1 MNGISQ
7 RKKELRGEL
16 KRRRME
22 ITPEK
27 RAEFDKAIFDIFTN
41 SLTFR
46 HTDTL
51 LAYYSVNGEVS
62 TLDVIKTAL
71 DRNIRVFLPRCTKDQ
86 SGDDIMFFH
95 KIRSL
100 SELRSGMYGI
110 PEPSEDFPLFE
121 PKGHNVCI
129 VPGLAF
135 DKKGFRIGY
144 GKGYYDRFLRNFC
157 GTKVGFCYSDFFV
170 DKLPVGKYDTG
181 LDMLITEK
189 GIYNFNA

>member
-7 RKKELRGEL
+7 KKKELRAVL
-16 KRRRME
+16 KKKRLE

-27 RAEFDKAIFDIFTN
+27 RAELDRAVFENFTS

-46 HTDTL
+46 LTDTL

-62 TLDVIKTAL
+62 TIDVINAAFDK
-71 DRNIRVFLPRCTKDQ
+71 NIRVFLPRCTKDP
-86 SGDDIMFFH
+86 SGNDIMYFHGIKSFFDL
-95 KIRSL
+95 K
-100 SELRSGMYGI
+100 EGMYGI
-110 PEPSEDFPLFE
+110 PEPDIDLPLFE

-135 DKKGFRIGY
+135 DKNGYRIGY

-157 GTKVGFCYSDFFV
+157 GTKVGFCYSDFLV
-170 DKLPVGKYDTG
+170 DNLPVGKYDSKI
-181 LDMLITEK
+181 DMLITEK